1 MRPAGQLVSTH
12 RHTGANVKHEVL
24 TIFHKLKSQKTPMTT
39 LNIIGQRIA
48 QKRKEK
54 GLSQEDLV
62 GLCEID
68 RSYLSE
74 IENGHKNFS
83 VTVLMKITKA
93 LGIRSGDLVD

>member
-1 MRPAGQLVSTH
+1 LWSFVNCKYRFWSISQYNSPIIT
-12 RHTGANVKHEVL
+12 L
-24 TIFHKLKSQKTPMTT
+24 T
-39 LNIIGQRIA
+39 IIGQRIA
-48 QKRKEK
+48 KKRKEK
-54 GLSQEDLV
+54 GLSQEDLA

-93 LGIRSGDLVD
+93 LGIRSGDLVDKE